1 MEGTLGTAEQYF
13 SEKSLDHSRRLAENA
28 DPWVTPRFN
37 LLILGPHPGILILIK
52 LLNWFLYRVQSKI
65 QSSRELTAEAM
76 GLWNQTQSLTA
87 CVTVDKLVHPPHP
100 WSPVYNRD
108 TTTTLSSLEKCW
120 RITANNLQ
128 KACHTLSNPLKY
140 SKMLKIV
147 ITVCKR
153 TLHWLIWVGWCINP
167 SLQRSEYSKR
177 TMETCLLIKNPKA
190 WSIQFN

>member
-1 MEGTLGTAEQYF
+1 MEGTLGTEEQYF

-28 DPWVTPRFN
+28 DPWATPRFN

-52 LLNWFLYRVQSKI
+52 LLNWFLYRLQFKI
-65 QSSRELTAEAM
+65 QSSRELTTEAM
-76 GLWNQTQSLTA
+76 GLWNKTQSLTA

-108 TTTTLSSLEKCW
+108 TTTTLSPLEKCW

-128 KACHTLSNPLKY
+128 KACHTLSYPLKY
-140 SKMLKIV
+140 SKMLKII

-153 TLHWLIWVGWCINP
+153 TLHWLIWVGWYINP
-167 SLQRSEYSKR
+167 SLQWSEYSKR

-190 WSIQFN
+190 WSTQFN